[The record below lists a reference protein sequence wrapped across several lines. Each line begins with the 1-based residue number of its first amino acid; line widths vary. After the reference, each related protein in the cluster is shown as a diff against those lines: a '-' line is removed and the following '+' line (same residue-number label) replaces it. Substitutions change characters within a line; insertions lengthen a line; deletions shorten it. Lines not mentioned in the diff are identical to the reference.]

1 MPNEHPMMSREE
13 YHRRFPD
20 DPTGPVER
28 LTPDEEVLVNALRSV
43 VGGALSP
50 LGLYHL
56 TGLLRII
63 ERLSGDGTPP
73 LDPEC
78 CVHCGENEY
87 GKADDACWWC
97 YMIAKQTAETA
108 IEELN
113 AMRGRAKPSEYEV
126 ERVAKA
132 IWNAQYTHLD
142 AETLFGDPCNP
153 YWVEAANEAR
163 AQARAAIE
171 ALRGRAEPAEG
182 ERLTDWTNEESVP
195 KEVVLAFQREC
206 ENIDPDSVPSYWT
219 VAAALVA
226 AMNVRAAL
234 RDGGQPTDEPR
245 STRPKGIQGE
255 DYEWCERHN
264 QRMTWFD
271 SSEAWF
277 CLACNAEVDAGG
289 APGQ

>member
-1 MPNEHPMMSREE
+1 MNEHPMMSREE
-13 YHRRFPD
+13 YARRFPD
-20 DPTGPVER
+20 DESKGHLPPELAAIRDKFYTPV
-28 LTPDEEVLVNALRSV
+28 
-43 VGGALSP
+43 
-50 LGLYHL
+50 
-56 TGLLRII
+56 
-63 ERLSGDGTPP
+63 SGDGTPP
-73 LDPEC
+73 PDPEC

-142 AETLFGDPCNP
+142 AETLFGDPWNP

-182 ERLTDWTNEESVP
+182 ERRTEALLDRIETLLTDAENEAMRWPTSMAEYRHFALP
-195 KEVVLAFQREC
+195 KIVEARK
-206 ENIDPDSVPSYWT
+206 
-219 VAAALVA
+219 VAARLG
-226 AMNVRAAL
+226 AAL
-234 RDGGQPTDEPR
+234 RVPGV
-245 STRPKGIQGE
+245 E
-255 DYEWCERHN
+255 D
-264 QRMTWFD
+264 QR
-271 SSEAWF
+271 
-277 CLACNAEVDAGG
+277 
-289 APGQ
+289 

>member
-73 LDPEC
+73 LDELRC
-78 CVHCGENEY
+78 RITGNQCGTDTWMV
-87 GKADDACWWC
+87 G
-97 YMIAKQTAETA
+97 
-108 IEELN
+108 
-113 AMRGRAKPSEYEV
+113 
-126 ERVAKA
+126 
-132 IWNAQYTHLD
+132 H
-142 AETLFGDPCNP
+142 PCQCDNC
-153 YWVEAANEAR
+153 
-163 AQARAAIE
+163 QAW
-171 ALRGRAEPAEG
+171 LRGRAEPAEG

-234 RDGGQPTDEPR
+234 RDGGAPRDGWDVQNPEGYCEAEPH
-245 STRPKGIQGE
+245 P
-255 DYEWCERHN
+255 
-264 QRMTWFD
+264 
-271 SSEAWF
+271 
-277 CLACNAEVDAGG
+277 
-289 APGQ
+289 

>member
-73 LDPEC
+73 TD
-78 CVHCGENEY
+78 
-87 GKADDACWWC
+87 
-97 YMIAKQTAETA
+97 T
-108 IEELN
+108 
-113 AMRGRAKPSEYEV
+113 EV

-182 ERLTDWTNEESVP
+182 ERRTEALLDRIETLLTDAENEAMRWPTSMAEYRHFALP
-195 KEVVLAFQREC
+195 KIVEARK
-206 ENIDPDSVPSYWT
+206 
-219 VAAALVA
+219 VAARLG
-226 AMNVRAAL
+226 AAL
-234 RDGGQPTDEPR
+234 RVPGV
-245 STRPKGIQGE
+245 E
-255 DYEWCERHN
+255 D
-264 QRMTWFD
+264 QR
-271 SSEAWF
+271 
-277 CLACNAEVDAGG
+277 
-289 APGQ
+289 